1 MCDRLAML
9 IILFHWCIGH
19 YERLTRFTASQIVK
33 VRKSNQVKS
42 PSLLNQI
49 KKSGKSAF
57 MLDWQ
62 SSKALNTRVIS
73 GSYGFDE

>member
-1 MCDRLAML
+1 MVVSNRIDMTVLDGRLY
-9 IILFHWCIGH
+9 
-19 YERLTRFTASQIVK
+19 YERLTRFTASQIIK

>member
-1 MCDRLAML
+1 MVVSNRIDMTVLDGRLY
-9 IILFHWCIGH
+9 
-19 YERLTRFTASQIVK
+19 YERLTHFTASQIIK